1 LSWTKLDPRFCS
13 IDAGVVMTVYVPVTS
28 DSFRFEISE
37 DEMRSYAERDRLM
50 NGVSYKEGERSKRAS
65 LLEEDPYDPLIRFAP
80 SSLGAVMD
88 IKNLMKLKMR
98 LKCRMNRLKRPQ
110 FKYSRMAQS
119 ERGLQMLSSGFN
131 IQHIAI
137 DRKKNGLVVMKGRL
151 YICTAFKSSDAIS
164 FSAYD
169 PKTSKF
175 LRASVPNHLLHKWL
189 VREELSKVSEGRG
202 GGRRAHY

>member
-1 LSWTKLDPRFCS
+1 MSAGEQSEVDKLKTD
-13 IDAGVVMTVYVPVTS
+13 
-28 DSFRFEISE
+28 
-37 DEMRSYAERDRLM
+37 
-50 NGVSYKEGERSKRAS
+50 
-65 LLEEDPYDPLIRFAP
+65 
-80 SSLGAVMD
+80 VMD

-202 GGRRAHY
+202 GAVEHTTNTINRFDKLKMRNGQRSAMRTNLSSCTRLG